1 MIKRRFLAYIYDI
14 CLLTLILLFTSLVI
28 PTSDKAT
35 ELSESM
41 SELQKDYLEEKISD
55 EEFIETYSEL
65 SYEMDRENVPYSVI
79 NIIYVLLFFI
89 FIPLKN
95 NGMTLG
101 GAKLGIK
108 IKKDKGK
115 LNTNDLIVRNFIV
128 NGLAYMILIL
138 LLLYLLPKSIYFYVV
153 TILGFLEFL
162 LVIIS
167 AFMVLYR
174 HDQRGLQDILT
185 NTKIEEVK

>member
-79 NIIYVLLFFI
+79 NIIYVLIFFI

-174 HDQRGLQDILT
+174 HDQRGLQDIW
-185 NTKIEEVK
+185 TKTYIEEVK